1 MVHPPAL
8 QRAAGRWALAERES
22 ERRKG
27 SRSGMAFVTFRER
40 AAGRRLRPR
49 LPPPARPQ
57 TGSDIPPLRLIAA
70 VSSSVDSARGSSAA
84 DSVSSQRSDRQS
96 RVCSSLRTLTAST
109 ASLLLRQGPDQRWLE
124 RETQRDRETDI
135 HCPDQPACPRVD
147 DADERKLRFGELVI
161 GQEFLA
167 IWRGGAALPEEEMGL
182 DVLSERLRAP
192 DISVQE
198 VRGELEVVLQI
209 DQNPSLGS
217 VR

>member
-1 MVHPPAL
+1 
-8 QRAAGRWALAERES
+8 
-22 ERRKG
+22 
-27 SRSGMAFVTFRER
+27 
-40 AAGRRLRPR
+40 
-49 LPPPARPQ
+49 
-57 TGSDIPPLRLIAA
+57 
-70 VSSSVDSARGSSAA
+70 
-84 DSVSSQRSDRQS
+84 
-96 RVCSSLRTLTAST
+96 
-109 ASLLLRQGPDQRWLE
+109 
-124 RETQRDRETDI
+124 
-135 HCPDQPACPRVD
+135 
-147 DADERKLRFGELVI
+147 LVI